1 MTTNF
6 YFTHPIAASF
16 DPRIHVLEEKLHGKG
31 YGLYWYIREKLSYF
45 PRKCCR
51 LEDLKPFATKYYT
64 YRLMQQVVLESGLF
78 EIERGYIIPLRLKC
92 EGETNGEELI
102 FGDTPTKPKR
112 GNKTSRKSCGTE
124 SKNSGTEAKSSRTES
139 KNSRTESKNSE
150 NSSISDENPMKNDE
164 NPSKNSGKQAEND
177 EKRTENDEKQAFFD
191 EKQVENGKKRTKNDE
206 KQAIFNE
213 KQAFFDGKQAENSG
227 KRVKKAS
234 NKQLERTDKQEFAY
248 NLFETSNTNTSIYI
262 KKEKEK
268 ERKIISSTEKE
279 EEEKEGKAEKAVNN
293 RNVPSAPP
301 SLPPVR
307 SWQQY
312 VAHLGTDRQWVEIA
326 CMKSG
331 FGVLL
336 MKHFDRA
343 KELFAEHI
351 IAFGRGDRLL
361 TQEDVT
367 SYFISFVT
375 HPVTSKELHN
385 QLLELERRDTSP
397 SDNPYRHEQ
406 RLGGRRMYNG
416 RPIPDNAPPRPD
428 GHSLWNDRLK
438 RWEPEYG

>member
-150 NSSISDENPMKNDE
+150 NPSISDENPMKNDE

-191 EKQVENGKKRTKNDE
+191 EKQAENGKKRTKDDE
-206 KQAIFNE
+206 
-213 KQAFFDGKQAENSG
+213 KQAENSG
-227 KRVKKAS
+227 NRVKKAS
-234 NKQLERTDKQEFAY
+234 NKQPECTDKQEFAY

>member
-139 KNSRTESKNSE
+139 KNSE
-150 NSSISDENPMKNDE
+150 NPSISDENPMKNDE
-164 NPSKNSGKQAEND
+164 NPSKNSGKQA
-177 EKRTENDEKQAFFD
+177 
-191 EKQVENGKKRTKNDE
+191 ENGKKRTKNDE

-234 NKQLERTDKQEFAY
+234 NKQPERTDKQEFAY

-385 QLLELERRDTSP
+385 QLLELERRDMSP

>member
-124 SKNSGTEAKSSRTES
+124 SKNSGTES

-150 NSSISDENPMKNDE
+150 NPSISDENPMKNDE
-164 NPSKNSGKQAEND
+164 NPSKNSGKQA
-177 EKRTENDEKQAFFD
+177 
-191 EKQVENGKKRTKNDE
+191 ENGKKRTKNDE

-234 NKQLERTDKQEFAY
+234 NKQPKRTDKQEFAY

>member
-1 MTTNF
+1 M
-6 YFTHPIAASF
+6 A
-16 DPRIHVLEEKLHGKG
+16 
-31 YGLYWYIREKLSYF
+31 
-45 PRKCCR
+45 RK
-51 LEDLKPFATKYYT
+51 
-64 YRLMQQVVLESGLF
+64 
-78 EIERGYIIPLRLKC
+78 
-92 EGETNGEELI
+92 
-102 FGDTPTKPKR
+102 
-112 GNKTSRKSCGTE
+112 
-124 SKNSGTEAKSSRTES
+124 
-139 KNSRTESKNSE
+139 
-150 NSSISDENPMKNDE
+150 
-164 NPSKNSGKQAEND
+164 KQ
-177 EKRTENDEKQAFFD
+177 
-191 EKQVENGKKRTKNDE
+191 
-206 KQAIFNE
+206 
-213 KQAFFDGKQAENSG
+213 
-227 KRVKKAS
+227 
-234 NKQLERTDKQEFAY
+234 
-248 NLFETSNTNTSIYI
+248 
-262 KKEKEK
+262 
-268 ERKIISSTEKE
+268 

-385 QLLELERRDTSP
+385 QLLELERRDMSP

>member
-16 DPRIHVLEEKLHGKG
+16 DPRIHALEEKLHGKG

-139 KNSRTESKNSE
+139 KNSE

-191 EKQVENGKKRTKNDE
+191 EKQAENGKKRTKNDE

-227 KRVKKAS
+227 KRVKKAL
-234 NKQLERTDKQEFAY
+234 NKQPERTDKQEFAY

-268 ERKIISSTEKE
+268 ERKIISSTEKRRRRKRGKGGKGRE
-279 EEEKEGKAEKAVNN
+279 QPERPVCPSVPAARPLLAAIRGAFGHRQAMDRDSLHEKRFRCPADEALRPGQRAVRRAHHRLRTGRQTPHPGGRDELFHLLRHPPRHLEGAAQPATGA
-293 RNVPSAPP
+293 RAARHVPVRQP
-301 SLPPVR
+301 LPPRAAAGRTPHVQR
-307 SWQQY
+307 SP
-312 VAHLGTDRQWVEIA
+312 HPRQRPSTSRRPLPVE
-326 CMKSG
+326 
-331 FGVLL
+331 
-336 MKHFDRA
+336 
-343 KELFAEHI
+343 
-351 IAFGRGDRLL
+351 
-361 TQEDVT
+361 
-367 SYFISFVT
+367 
-375 HPVTSKELHN
+375 
-385 QLLELERRDTSP
+385 
-397 SDNPYRHEQ
+397 
-406 RLGGRRMYNG
+406 
-416 RPIPDNAPPRPD
+416 
-428 GHSLWNDRLK
+428 
-438 RWEPEYG
+438 

>member
-124 SKNSGTEAKSSRTES
+124 SKNSGTE
-139 KNSRTESKNSE
+139 SKNSE
-150 NSSISDENPMKNDE
+150 NPSISDENPMKNDE
-164 NPSKNSGKQAEND
+164 NPSKNSRKQAEND
-177 EKRTENDEKQAFFD
+177 EKQA
-191 EKQVENGKKRTKNDE
+191 ENGKKRTKNDE

-234 NKQLERTDKQEFAY
+234 NKQPERTDKQEFAY

-312 VAHLGTDRQWVEIA
+312 VAHLGTDRQWIEIA

>member
-139 KNSRTESKNSE
+139 KNSE
-150 NSSISDENPMKNDE
+150 NPSISDENPMKNDE

-177 EKRTENDEKQAFFD
+177 KKRTENDEKQAILMKNKRFLT
-191 EKQVENGKKRTKNDE
+191 ENKRKT
-206 KQAIFNE
+206 
-213 KQAFFDGKQAENSG
+213 AEN
-227 KRVKKAS
+227 
-234 NKQLERTDKQEFAY
+234 E
-248 NLFETSNTNTSIYI
+248 
-262 KKEKEK
+262 
-268 ERKIISSTEKE
+268 
-279 EEEKEGKAEKAVNN
+279 
-293 RNVPSAPP
+293 
-301 SLPPVR
+301 
-307 SWQQY
+307 
-312 VAHLGTDRQWVEIA
+312 
-326 CMKSG
+326 
-331 FGVLL
+331 
-336 MKHFDRA
+336 
-343 KELFAEHI
+343 
-351 IAFGRGDRLL
+351 
-361 TQEDVT
+361 
-367 SYFISFVT
+367 
-375 HPVTSKELHN
+375 
-385 QLLELERRDTSP
+385 
-397 SDNPYRHEQ
+397 
-406 RLGGRRMYNG
+406 
-416 RPIPDNAPPRPD
+416 
-428 GHSLWNDRLK
+428 
-438 RWEPEYG
+438 

>member
-16 DPRIHVLEEKLHGKG
+16 DPRIHALEEKLHGKG

-124 SKNSGTEAKSSRTES
+124 SKNS
-139 KNSRTESKNSE
+139 RTESKNSE

-191 EKQVENGKKRTKNDE
+191 EKQAENGKKRTKNDE

-234 NKQLERTDKQEFAY
+234 NKQPERTDKQEFAY

-268 ERKIISSTEKE
+268 ERKIT
-279 EEEKEGKAEKAVNN
+279 
-293 RNVPSAPP
+293 
-301 SLPPVR
+301 
-307 SWQQY
+307 
-312 VAHLGTDRQWVEIA
+312 
-326 CMKSG
+326 
-331 FGVLL
+331 
-336 MKHFDRA
+336 
-343 KELFAEHI
+343 
-351 IAFGRGDRLL
+351 
-361 TQEDVT
+361 
-367 SYFISFVT
+367 
-375 HPVTSKELHN
+375 
-385 QLLELERRDTSP
+385 
-397 SDNPYRHEQ
+397 
-406 RLGGRRMYNG
+406 
-416 RPIPDNAPPRPD
+416 
-428 GHSLWNDRLK
+428 
-438 RWEPEYG
+438 

>member
-16 DPRIHVLEEKLHGKG
+16 DQRIHALEEKLHGKG

-45 PRKCCR
+45 PKKCCR
-51 LEDLKPFATKYYT
+51 LENLKPFATKYYT
-64 YRLMQQVVLESGLF
+64 YRLMKQVVLESGLF
-78 EIERGYIIPLRLKC
+78 EIEKGYIIPLKLVC
-92 EGETNGEELI
+92 EGGTIDEEATC
-102 FGDTPTKPKR
+102 GNTPAKPQR
-112 GNKTSRKSCGTE
+112 GNKTKR
-124 SKNSGTEAKSSRTES
+124 KNSKTEAKNNFAFFISDDSSEAKNSKTKA
-139 KNSRTESKNSE
+139 KNSRKRTKNSE
-150 NSSISDENPMKNDE
+150 NPSVSDENSMKNNENPVKNDENPLKNDE
-164 NPSKNSGKQAEND
+164 NPSKNNGKQAENGK
-177 EKRTENDEKQAFFD
+177 KRTENDEKQAFFD
-191 EKQVENGKKRTKNDE
+191 GKQVENS
-206 KQAIFNE
+206 
-213 KQAFFDGKQAENSG
+213 GKQVG
-227 KRVKKAS
+227 KAAH
-234 NKQLERTDKQEFAY
+234 KQSEHTDKQTFAH
-248 NLFETSNTNTSIYI
+248 NSFKTSNTNTPIYI
-262 KKEKEK
+262 NREKEK

-279 EEEKEGKAEKAVNN
+279 EEEEKEGKPENAVNSLN
-293 RNVPSAPP
+293 TPSAPP
-301 SLPPVR
+301 SLLPVR

-331 FGVLL
+331 FGALL

-351 IAFGRGDRLL
+351 IAYGRGSKLL

-385 QLLELERRDTSP
+385 QLSELERHGTSP

-406 RLGGRRMYNG
+406 QLGGRRMYNG

-428 GHSLWNDRLK
+428 NHSLWNDRLK